1 AELMMS
7 QTDVNN
13 AFDRIQLPPGMNDY
27 FILPSIDAKWITEAA
42 PDLAPGLPAG
52 IRISPRMEVL
62 PMGFNWALFSCQEMV
77 RNAAEDAGFADGR
90 MFLDSH
96 SAPDITAEPGAAVCV
111 DGVAAVGADLEA
123 VEAGGVAVAKQLEER
138 GLQVKGVE
146 GPSDSQTFAGM
157 VFDRTSGR
165 ISLSRERIWRLRAAL
180 LFAADQRYL
189 TGRQMRRLVGH
200 YTWSATLR
208 RELLGVFSVYAW
220 AEKAGDGRW
229 RLWPSAE
236 REIRQAAALVA
247 FAFAAPGAGLDDAGG
262 GVVTQEWPVE
272 KVRRCRGHAEKWH
285 YGAQGLVA
293 ARAAAL
299 GSPADPSSPRPTAE
313 SGERTTDFESM
324 TRDDI
329 GAFENWKLACRG
341 IWARAEGVLRVVVR
355 WVASELNPSDRASRL
370 PGSAISLGGGGPR
383 AAGGDVAP
391 SEAVLASRFDA
402 ELESAARSLGPA
414 FGGDAC
420 GRPLAGLGGQLAAE
434 EAGLGAAAAE
444 AGELSDGSSSS
455 GESWPAGPSGSDG
468 QAPLRTGRAD
478 CGTIAREIAE
488 ARRRGF
494 TGLQMAKIG
503 PRSRAQYQKFHQA
516 FLEWSSQEGQPL
528 DTDLQ
533 IDRALSRYMDYLYYE
548 GFNVDAGEKVMA
560 AVAFHGPVE
569 GMELPG
575 ARRALAGFRRRASA
589 RTRSPLPLAGAMAI
603 VGAAAADGQLPFA
616 LGLVLA
622 WEAYLRLPPD
632 LVSTVGTSLVRPA
645 ARSPQ
650 ACWGLL
656 LFPQEGEARSKM
668 GHYDEGIMLDGQ
680 FGSTLA
686 PFLRRLKA
694 QTADAGPLWSFSS
707 ATFRRLFNEYAAKV
721 SLGGSLKEIQ
731 ERLRHLC
738 ESSTRRYKKGARYL
752 AEVNSL
758 DSRARAYGEQVLRQ
772 LDGAVERASDTKVIR
787 HLRQGLARAS
797 RRGRRRGQVF
807 LDLFCGASG
816 VAKALERHGDNGCLQ
831 IDMEA
836 DVAFDLT
843 RRSAQQLI
851 LGWMAG

>member
-1 AELMMS
+1 
-7 QTDVNN
+7 
-13 AFDRIQLPPGMNDY
+13 MNDY
-27 FILPSIDAKWITEAA
+27 FILPSVDAKWISEAA
-42 PDLAPGLPAG
+42 PGLAPGLPAG

-62 PMGFNWALFSCQEMV
+62 PMGFNWALFLCQEMV

-90 MFLDSH
+90 MFLDRH
-96 SAPDITAEPGAAVCV
+96 SAPDIATQPVAAACVDGAAV
-111 DGVAAVGADLEA
+111 VGTDLEA

-146 GPSDSQTFAGM
+146 GPSDSQTFTGM
-157 VFDRTSGR
+157 EFDRTSGR

-208 RELLGVFSVYAW
+208 RELLSVFSSVYAW
-220 AEKAGDGRW
+220 AEKAGDKRW

-236 REIRQAAALVA
+236 RELRQAAALVA
-247 FAFAAPGAGLDDAGG
+247 FAFADSKRPFHAAVVATDSSGAGLDDAGG
-262 GVVTQEWPVE
+262 YGVVTQEWPVE
-272 KVRRCRGHAEKWH
+272 KVRRCCGHAEKWR
-285 YGAQGLVA
+285 YGVQGLVA

-299 GSPADPSSPRPTAE
+299 GSPADPSSPRPTAQ
-313 SGERTTDFESM
+313 SGERTTDESM

-329 GAFENWKLACRG
+329 GAFENWKLVCRG
-341 IWARAEGVLRVVVR
+341 RWARAEGVLRT
-355 WVASELNPSDRASRL
+355 
-370 PGSAISLGGGGPR
+370 
-383 AAGGDVAP
+383 
-391 SEAVLASRFDA
+391 EALLASRFDA

-420 GRPLAGLGGQLAAE
+420 GRPLAGLGDQLAAE
-434 EAGLGAAAAE
+434 EAKLGTAAAE
-444 AGELSDGSSSS
+444 AGELSDSSSSS

-468 QAPLRTGRAD
+468 QAPPRTARAD
-478 CGTIAREIAE
+478 CGTAREIAE
-488 ARRRGF
+488 ARRHGF
-494 TGLQMAKIG
+494 TSLQMAKKG
-503 PRSRAQYQKFHQA
+503 PRPRAQYQKFHQA

-548 GFNVDAGEKVMA
+548 GFNADAGEKVLA

-569 GMELPG
+569 GLELPG

-589 RTRSPLPLAGAMAI
+589 RTRSPLPLAGVMAI

-622 WEAYLRLPPD
+622 WEAYLRLPSD
-632 LVSTVGTSLVRPA
+632 LVSTVGASLVRPA
-645 ARSPQ
+645 ARGPR
-650 ACWGLL
+650 ARWGLL

-668 GHYDEGIMLDGQ
+668 GHYDEGVMLDGQ

-694 QTADAGPLWSFSS
+694 QTADASPLWSFSS
-707 ATFRRLFNEYAAKV
+707 ATFRRPFNEYAAKV
-721 SLGGSLKEIQ
+721 SLGGKNPDQVRHGGASLDALECRRSLKEIQ

-738 ESSTRRYKKGARYL
+738 ESSTRRYKKGTRYL

-758 DSRARAYGEQVLRQ
+758 DSRARSYGEQVLRQ
-772 LDGAVERASDTKVIR
+772 LDGMLSGRVRLPPPPALAGAAGCGRAP
-787 HLRQGLARAS
+787 
-797 RRGRRRGQVF
+797 
-807 LDLFCGASG
+807 
-816 VAKALERHGDNGCLQ
+816 
-831 IDMEA
+831 
-836 DVAFDLT
+836 
-843 RRSAQQLI
+843 
-851 LGWMAG
+851 